1 MKKSIYLLLI
11 ILIVVLATAIACKS
25 KPTQL
30 SQFTTETGL
39 IDEATGKVWTNG
51 FIETDT
57 VTATEE
63 TLRGYTNLA
72 PVKEIITQYVKG
84 ETQYIIK
91 YVTNETVAQL
101 PDKPG
106 AKYRISVL
114 WPEGGSEARGIFVDV
129 DYRDTARLN
138 RLWLEQINREGA
150 KDGKV
155 FAIRNG
161 RNPYGIEDF
170 QKSLPAKDENG
181 NLQDYYYFDSKGNIY
196 YKPDNRLIKK
206 FVGAIIVPRIYVTK
220 KNYGFADSVTH
231 EYGVSKEYTVGALYK
246 MAISGDEANS
256 IYGRGGSARNAVH
269 TFIEADITLSKFW
282 NGAYYENIF
291 FQRQFPAGALEVLVM
306 NPDGNEGIKGAAGI
320 DSYYVWWEGNDR
332 NEDKYNKMLNEKL
345 YLAERP
351 EFTFPQFTRYVV
363 FSDSGNTP
371 WWCFMFMPGHKN

>member
-1 MKKSIYLLLI
+1 MKKSIYLL
-11 ILIVVLATAIACKS
+11 LIVVLATAIACKS
-25 KPTQL
+25 NTM
-30 SQFTTETGL
+30 SNFSEETGL

-51 FIETDT
+51 FVKTDT

-63 TLRGYTNLA
+63 TIRGYTNAA
-72 PVKEIITQYVKG
+72 PVKEIITQYVQG
-84 ETQYIIK
+84 EKEYIIK

-114 WPEGGSEARGIFVDV
+114 WTEGEARGIFVDV

-181 NLQDYYYFDSKGNIY
+181 NLQDYYYFDSKGDIY

-256 IYGRGGSARNAVH
+256 IYGRGSSARNAVH

>member
-1 MKKSIYLLLI
+1 MKKSIYLL
-11 ILIVVLATAIACKS
+11 LIVVLATAIACKS
-25 KPTQL
+25 NTM
-30 SQFTTETGL
+30 SNFSEETGL

-51 FIETDT
+51 FVKTDT

-63 TLRGYTNLA
+63 TIRGYTNAA
-72 PVKEIITQYVKG
+72 PVKEIITQYVQG
-84 ETQYIIK
+84 EKEYIIK

-114 WPEGGSEARGIFVDV
+114 WPESVEARGIFVDV
-129 DYRDTARLN
+129 DYRDTAKLN
-138 RLWLEQINREGA
+138 KLWLEQINREGA

-256 IYGRGGSARNAVH
+256 IYGRGSSARNAVH

>member
-1 MKKSIYLLLI
+1 MKKSIYLLL

-114 WPEGGSEARGIFVDV
+114 WTESSEARGIFVDV

-170 QKSLPAKDENG
+170 QKSLPAKDENE

-256 IYGRGGSARNAVH
+256 IYGRGSSARNAVH

-371 WWCFMFMPGHKN
+371 WWCYMFMPGHKN

>member
-1 MKKSIYLLLI
+1 MKKSIYLLL

-106 AKYRISVL
+106 TKYRISVL
-114 WPEGGSEARGIFVDV
+114 WTESSEARGIFVDV

-170 QKSLPAKDENG
+170 QKSLPAKDENED
-181 NLQDYYYFDSKGNIY
+181 LQDYYYFDSKGNIY

-231 EYGVSKEYTVGALYK
+231 EYGVSKEYTVGAIYK
-246 MAISGDEANS
+246 MAISGQEAES
-256 IYGRGGSARNAVH
+256 IYGRGSSARNAVH

>member
-1 MKKSIYLLLI
+1 MRKHIYILTALAI
-11 ILIVVLATAIACKS
+11 IVSVYTMACKS

-30 SQFTTETGL
+30 SQFSEETGL
-39 IDEATGKVWTNG
+39 IDEATGKIWTNS

-114 WPEGGSEARGIFVDV
+114 WTESSEARGIFVDV

-291 FQRQFPAGALEVLVM
+291 FQRQFPADALEVLVM

>member
-1 MKKSIYLLLI
+1 MRKHIYILTALAI
-11 ILIVVLATAIACKS
+11 IVSVYTMACKS

-30 SQFTTETGL
+30 SQFSEETGL
-39 IDEATGKVWTNG
+39 IDEATGKIWTNS

-72 PVKEIITQYVKG
+72 PVKEIVTQYVKG

-114 WPEGGSEARGIFVDV
+114 WTESSEARGIFVDV

-170 QKSLPAKDENG
+170 QKSLPAKDENED
-181 NLQDYYYFDSKGNIY
+181 LQDYYYFDSKGNIY

-256 IYGRGGSARNAVH
+256 IYGRGSSARNAVH

-363 FSDSGNTP
+363 FSDSGNVP
-371 WWCFMFMPGHKN
+371 WWCYMFMPGHKN

>member
-1 MKKSIYLLLI
+1 MKKSIYLL
-11 ILIVVLATAIACKS
+11 LIVVLATAIACKS
-25 KPTQL
+25 NTM
-30 SQFTTETGL
+30 SNFSEETGL

-51 FIETDT
+51 FVKTDT

-63 TLRGYTNLA
+63 TIRGYTNAA
-72 PVKEIITQYVKG
+72 PVKEIITQYVQG
-84 ETQYIIK
+84 EKEYIIK

-114 WPEGGSEARGIFVDV
+114 WTESSEARGIFVDV

-220 KNYGFADSVTH
+220 KNYGFNDSVTH

-256 IYGRGGSARNAVH
+256 IYGRGSSARNAVH

-371 WWCFMFMPGHKN
+371 WWCYMFMPGHKN

>member
-1 MKKSIYLLLI
+1 MRKHIYILTALAI
-11 ILIVVLATAIACKS
+11 IVSVYTMACKS

-30 SQFTTETGL
+30 SQFSEETGL
-39 IDEATGKVWTNG
+39 IDEATGKIWTNS

-114 WPEGGSEARGIFVDV
+114 WTEGGAWEFDV
-129 DYRDTARLN
+129 DYRDTAKLN
-138 RLWLEQINREGA
+138 KLWLGQINREGA

-181 NLQDYYYFDSKGNIY
+181 NLQDYYYFDSKGDIY

-206 FVGAIIVPRIYVTK
+206 FVGAVIVDYVNTTK

-231 EYGVSKEYTVGALYK
+231 EYAHTGEYTVAGIYK
-246 MAISGDEANS
+246 MVISGDEAAD
-256 IYGRGGSARNAVH
+256 IYGKGGNAKNAVY

-282 NGAYYENIF
+282 NGAYYENIYF
-291 FQRQFPAGALEVLVM
+291 RREFGRNYIEFLVM
-306 NPDGNEGIKGAAGI
+306 NPYANEGLENCAGV
-320 DSYYVWWEGNDR
+320 DSYYVYYGGGFGHPDR
-332 NEDKYNKMLNEKL
+332 TEQNVHKMMNENL
-345 YLAERP
+345 YLGERP
-351 EFTFPQFTRYVV
+351 EFVVPQFTRYVK
-363 FSDSGNTP
+363 FSDSWQTP

>member
-1 MKKSIYLLLI
+1 MRKHIYILTALAI
-11 ILIVVLATAIACKS
+11 IVSVYTMACKS
-25 KPTQL
+25 NTM
-30 SQFTTETGL
+30 SQFTEETGL
-39 IDEATGKVWTNG
+39 IDEATGKVWTNA

-63 TLRGYTNLA
+63 TIRGYTNVGA
-72 PVKEIITQYVKG
+72 VKEIVTQYVQG
-84 ETQYIIK
+84 EKEYIIK

-106 AKYRISVL
+106 TKYRISVL
-114 WPEGGSEARGIFVDV
+114 WTESSEARGIFVDV

-170 QKSLPAKDENG
+170 QKSLPAKDENED
-181 NLQDYYYFDSKGNIY
+181 LQDYYYFDSKGNIY

-231 EYGVSKEYTVGALYK
+231 EYGVSKEYTVGAIYK
-246 MAISGDEANS
+246 MAISGQEAES
-256 IYGRGGSARNAVH
+256 IYGKGGSAKNAVH

-363 FSDSGNTP
+363 FSDSGNVP
-371 WWCFMFMPGHKN
+371 WWCYMFMPGHKN

>member
-1 MKKSIYLLLI
+1 MKKSIYLL
-11 ILIVVLATAIACKS
+11 LIVVLATAIACKS
-25 KPTQL
+25 NTM
-30 SQFTTETGL
+30 SNFSEETGL

-51 FIETDT
+51 FVKTDT

-63 TLRGYTNLA
+63 TIRGYTNAA
-72 PVKEIITQYVKG
+72 PVKEIITQYVQG
-84 ETQYIIK
+84 EKEYIIK

-114 WPEGGSEARGIFVDV
+114 WTESSEARGIFVDV

-181 NLQDYYYFDSKGNIY
+181 NLQDYYYFDSKGDIY

-256 IYGRGGSARNAVH
+256 IYGRGSSARNAVH

>member
-1 MKKSIYLLLI
+1 MKKSIYLLL

-114 WPEGGSEARGIFVDV
+114 WPESVEARGIFVDV

-181 NLQDYYYFDSKGNIY
+181 NLQDYYYFDSKGDIY

-256 IYGRGGSARNAVH
+256 IYGRGSSARNAVH

-371 WWCFMFMPGHKN
+371 WWCYMFMPGHKN

>member
-11 ILIVVLATAIACKS
+11 LIVVLAMAIACKS

-63 TLRGYTNLA
+63 TIRGYTNAA
-72 PVKEIITQYVKG
+72 PVKEIITQYVQG
-84 ETQYIIK
+84 EKEYIIK

-114 WPEGGSEARGIFVDV
+114 WTESSEARGIFVDV

-170 QKSLPAKDENG
+170 QKSLPAKDENED
-181 NLQDYYYFDSKGNIY
+181 LQDYYYFDSKGNIY

-256 IYGRGGSARNAVH
+256 IYGRGSSARNAVH

>member
-1 MKKSIYLLLI
+1 MRKHIYILTALAI
-11 ILIVVLATAIACKS
+11 IVSVYTMACKS

-30 SQFTTETGL
+30 SQFSEETGL
-39 IDEATGKVWTNG
+39 IDEATGKIWTNS

-114 WPEGGSEARGIFVDV
+114 WTESSEARGIFVDV

-170 QKSLPAKDENG
+170 QKSLPAKDENE

-256 IYGRGGSARNAVH
+256 IYGRGSSARNAVH

-371 WWCFMFMPGHKN
+371 WWCYMFMPGHKN

>member
-1 MKKSIYLLLI
+1 MKKSIYLLL

-72 PVKEIITQYVKG
+72 PVKEIITQYVQG
-84 ETQYIIK
+84 EKEYIIK

-114 WPEGGSEARGIFVDV
+114 WTESSEARGIFVDV

-170 QKSLPAKDENG
+170 QKSLPAKNENED
-181 NLQDYYYFDSKGNIY
+181 LQDYYYFDSKGNIY

-256 IYGRGGSARNAVH
+256 IYGRGSSARNAVH

>member
-1 MKKSIYLLLI
+1 MKKSIYLLLV
-11 ILIVVLATAIACKS
+11 VVLATAIACKS
-25 KPTQL
+25 NTM
-30 SQFTTETGL
+30 SNFSEETGL

-51 FIETDT
+51 FVKTDT

-63 TLRGYTNLA
+63 TIRGYTNVGT
-72 PVKEIITQYVKG
+72 VKEIITQYVKG
-84 ETQYIIK
+84 EKEYIIK

-114 WPEGGSEARGIFVDV
+114 WTESSEARGIFVDV

-181 NLQDYYYFDSKGNIY
+181 NLQDYYYFDSKGDIY

>member
-1 MKKSIYLLLI
+1 MKKSIYLLL

-114 WPEGGSEARGIFVDV
+114 WTEGGAWEFDV
-129 DYRDTARLN
+129 DYRDTAKLN
-138 RLWLEQINREGA
+138 KLWLGQINREGA
-150 KDGKV
+150 SDGKV

-181 NLQDYYYFDSKGNIY
+181 NLQDYYYFDSKGDIY

-220 KNYGFADSVTH
+220 KNYGFNDSVTH

-256 IYGRGGSARNAVH
+256 IYGRGSSARNAVH

-306 NPDGNEGIKGAAGI
+306 NPGGNEGIKGAAGI

>member
-11 ILIVVLATAIACKS
+11 LIVVLAMAIACKS

-114 WPEGGSEARGIFVDV
+114 WTESSEARGIFVDV

-170 QKSLPAKDENG
+170 QKSLPAKDENED
-181 NLQDYYYFDSKGNIY
+181 LQDYYYFDSKGNIY

>member
-1 MKKSIYLLLI
+1 MKKSIYLLLF
-11 ILIVVLATAIACKS
+11 LIVVLATAIACKS
-25 KPTQL
+25 NTM
-30 SQFTTETGL
+30 SNFSGETGL

-51 FIETDT
+51 FVKTDT

-63 TLRGYTNLA
+63 TIRGYTNAA
-72 PVKEIITQYVKG
+72 PVKEIITQYVQG
-84 ETQYIIK
+84 EKEYIIK

-114 WPEGGSEARGIFVDV
+114 WTEGGAWEFDV
-129 DYRDTARLN
+129 DYRDTAKLN
-138 RLWLEQINREGA
+138 KLWLGQINREGA

-181 NLQDYYYFDSKGNIY
+181 NLQDYYYFDSKGDIY

-220 KNYGFADSVTH
+220 KNYGFNDSVTH

-246 MAISGDEANS
+246 MAISGHEANS

-306 NPDGNEGIKGAAGI
+306 NPGGNEGIKGAAGI
-320 DSYYVWWEGNDR
+320 DSYYVWWEGPDR

-345 YLAERP
+345 YLGERP

-371 WWCFMFMPGHKN
+371 WWCYMFMPGHKN

>member
-1 MKKSIYLLLI
+1 MKKSVYLLLF
-11 ILIVVLATAIACKS
+11 LIVVLATAIACKS
-25 KPTQL
+25 NTM
-30 SQFTTETGL
+30 SNFSGETGL

-51 FIETDT
+51 FVKTDT

-63 TLRGYTNLA
+63 TIRGYTNAA
-72 PVKEIITQYVKG
+72 PVKEIITQYVQG
-84 ETQYIIK
+84 EKEYIIK

-114 WPEGGSEARGIFVDV
+114 WTEGGAWEFDV
-129 DYRDTARLN
+129 DYRDTAKLN
-138 RLWLEQINREGA
+138 KLWLGQINREGA

-181 NLQDYYYFDSKGNIY
+181 NLQDYYYFDSKGDIY

-220 KNYGFADSVTH
+220 KNYGFNDSVTH

-246 MAISGDEANS
+246 MAISGHEANS

-306 NPDGNEGIKGAAGI
+306 NPGGNEGIKGAAGI
-320 DSYYVWWEGNDR
+320 DSYYVWWEGPDR

-345 YLAERP
+345 YLGERP

-371 WWCFMFMPGHKN
+371 WWCYMFMPGHKN

>member
-1 MKKSIYLLLI
+1 MKKSIYLLL

-114 WPEGGSEARGIFVDV
+114 WTESSEARGIFVDV

-170 QKSLPAKDENG
+170 QKSLPAKDENE
-181 NLQDYYYFDSKGNIY
+181 NLQDYYYFDSKGDIY

-220 KNYGFADSVTH
+220 KNYGFNDSVTH

-246 MAISGDEANS
+246 MAISGHEANS

-306 NPDGNEGIKGAAGI
+306 NPGGNEGIKGAAGI
-320 DSYYVWWEGNDR
+320 DSYYVWWEGPDR
-332 NEDKYNKMLNEKL
+332 DGDKYDKMLNEKL
-345 YLAERP
+345 YLGERP

-371 WWCFMFMPGHKN
+371 WWCYMFMPGHKN

>member
-1 MKKSIYLLLI
+1 MRKHIYILTALAI
-11 ILIVVLATAIACKS
+11 IVSVYTMACKS

-30 SQFTTETGL
+30 SQFSEETGL
-39 IDEATGKVWTNG
+39 IDEATGKIWTNS

-114 WPEGGSEARGIFVDV
+114 WTESSEARGIFVDV

-170 QKSLPAKDENG
+170 QKSLPAKDENED
-181 NLQDYYYFDSKGNIY
+181 LQDYYYFDSKGNIY

-256 IYGRGGSARNAVH
+256 IYGRGSSARNAVH

>member
-1 MKKSIYLLLI
+1 MKKSIYLLL

-114 WPEGGSEARGIFVDV
+114 WTESSEARGIFVDV

-170 QKSLPAKDENG
+170 QKSLPAKDENED
-181 NLQDYYYFDSKGNIY
+181 LQDYYYFDSKGNIY

>member
-1 MKKSIYLLLI
+1 MRKHIYILTALAI
-11 ILIVVLATAIACKS
+11 IVSVYTMACKS

-30 SQFTTETGL
+30 SQFSEETGL
-39 IDEATGKVWTNG
+39 IDEATGKIWTNS

-114 WPEGGSEARGIFVDV
+114 WPESVEARGIFVDV

-170 QKSLPAKDENG
+170 QKSLPAKDENED
-181 NLQDYYYFDSKGNIY
+181 LQDYYYFDSKGNIY

-256 IYGRGGSARNAVH
+256 IYGRGSSARNAVH

>member
-1 MKKSIYLLLI
+1 MKKSIYLLL

-25 KPTQL
+25 NTM
-30 SQFTTETGL
+30 SNFSGETGL

-51 FIETDT
+51 FVKTDT

-63 TLRGYTNLA
+63 TIRGYTNAA
-72 PVKEIITQYVKG
+72 PVKEIITQYVQG
-84 ETQYIIK
+84 EKEYIIK
-91 YVTNETVAQL
+91 YVTNETISQL

-114 WPEGGSEARGIFVDV
+114 WTEGGAWEFDV
-129 DYRDTARLN
+129 DYRDTAKLN
-138 RLWLEQINREGA
+138 KLWLGQINREGA

-181 NLQDYYYFDSKGNIY
+181 NLQDYYYFDSKGDIY

-246 MAISGDEANS
+246 MAISGHEANS
-256 IYGRGGSARNAVH
+256 IYGRGSSARNAVH

-306 NPDGNEGIKGAAGI
+306 NPGGNEGIKGAAGI

>member
-1 MKKSIYLLLI
+1 MKKSIYLLLF
-11 ILIVVLATAIACKS
+11 LIVVLSTAIACKS
-25 KPTQL
+25 NTM
-30 SQFTTETGL
+30 SNFSGETGL

-51 FIETDT
+51 FVKTDT

-63 TLRGYTNLA
+63 TIRGYTNAA
-72 PVKEIITQYVKG
+72 PVKEIITQYVQG
-84 ETQYIIK
+84 EKEYIIK

-114 WPEGGSEARGIFVDV
+114 WTEGGAWEFDV
-129 DYRDTARLN
+129 DYRDTAKLN
-138 RLWLEQINREGA
+138 KLWLGQINREGA

-181 NLQDYYYFDSKGNIY
+181 NLQDYYYFDSKGDIY

-220 KNYGFADSVTH
+220 KNYGFNDSVTH

-246 MAISGDEANS
+246 MAISGHEANS
-256 IYGRGGSARNAVH
+256 IYGRGSSARNAVH

-306 NPDGNEGIKGAAGI
+306 NPGGNEGIKGAAGI
-320 DSYYVWWEGNDR
+320 DSYYVWWEGPDR

-345 YLAERP
+345 YLGERP

-371 WWCFMFMPGHKN
+371 WWCYMFMPGHKN

>member
-1 MKKSIYLLLI
+1 MKNRFISFIL
-11 ILIVVLATAIACKS
+11 LIVVLATAIACKS

-51 FIETDT
+51 FVETDT

-114 WPEGGSEARGIFVDV
+114 WTESSEARGIFVDV

-181 NLQDYYYFDSKGNIY
+181 NLQDYYYFDSKGDIY

-363 FSDSGNTP
+363 FSDSGNVP

>member
-1 MKKSIYLLLI
+1 MKKSIYLLL

-106 AKYRISVL
+106 AKYRISV
-114 WPEGGSEARGIFVDV
+114 PFASKDKVDV

-170 QKSLPAKDENG
+170 QKSLPAKDENED
-181 NLQDYYYFDSKGNIY
+181 LQDYYYFDSKGNIY

>member
-1 MKKSIYLLLI
+1 MKKSIYLLL

-114 WPEGGSEARGIFVDV
+114 WTESSEARGIFVDV

-170 QKSLPAKDENG
+170 QKSLPAKDENED
-181 NLQDYYYFDSKGNIY
+181 LQDYYYFDSKGNIY

-220 KNYGFADSVTH
+220 KNYGFNDSVTH

-256 IYGRGGSARNAVH
+256 IYGRGSSARNAVH

-371 WWCFMFMPGHKN
+371 WWCYMFMPGHKN

>member
-1 MKKSIYLLLI
+1 MRKHIYILTALAI
-11 ILIVVLATAIACKS
+11 IVSVYTMACKS
-25 KPTQL
+25 NTM
-30 SQFTTETGL
+30 SQFTEETGL

-51 FIETDT
+51 FVKTDT

-63 TLRGYTNLA
+63 TIRGYTNVGA
-72 PVKEIITQYVKG
+72 VKEIITQYVQG
-84 ETQYIIK
+84 EKEYIIK
-91 YVTNETVAQL
+91 YVTNETISQL

-114 WPEGGSEARGIFVDV
+114 WTEGGAWEFDV

-181 NLQDYYYFDSKGNIY
+181 NLQDYYYFDSKGDIY

-282 NGAYYENIF
+282 NGAYHENIF

>member
-1 MKKSIYLLLI
+1 MKKSIYLLL

-114 WPEGGSEARGIFVDV
+114 WTESSEARGIFVDV

-181 NLQDYYYFDSKGNIY
+181 NLQDYYYFDSKGDIY

-371 WWCFMFMPGHKN
+371 WWCYMFMPGHKN

>member
-1 MKKSIYLLLI
+1 MKKSIYLLLF
-11 ILIVVLATAIACKS
+11 LIVVLATAIACKS

-72 PVKEIITQYVKG
+72 PVKEIITQYVQG
-84 ETQYIIK
+84 EKEYIIK

-114 WPEGGSEARGIFVDV
+114 WTESSEARGIFVDV

-181 NLQDYYYFDSKGNIY
+181 NLQDYYYFDSKGDIY

>member
-1 MKKSIYLLLI
+1 MRKHIYILTALAI
-11 ILIVVLATAIACKS
+11 IVSVYTMACKS

-30 SQFTTETGL
+30 SQFSEETGL
-39 IDEATGKVWTNG
+39 IDEATGKIWTNS

-72 PVKEIITQYVKG
+72 PVKEIITQYVQG
-84 ETQYIIK
+84 EKEYIIK

-114 WPEGGSEARGIFVDV
+114 WPESVEARGIFVDV

-170 QKSLPAKDENG
+170 QKSLPAKDENED
-181 NLQDYYYFDSKGNIY
+181 LQDYYYFDSKGNIY

-256 IYGRGGSARNAVH
+256 IYGRGSSARNAVH

-371 WWCFMFMPGHKN
+371 WWCYMFMPGHKN

>member
-1 MKKSIYLLLI
+1 MKKSIYLLL

-57 VTATEE
+57 VTAMEE

-72 PVKEIITQYVKG
+72 PVKEIITQYIKG

-114 WPEGGSEARGIFVDV
+114 WTESSEARGIFVDV

-181 NLQDYYYFDSKGNIY
+181 NLQDYYYFDSKGDIY

-256 IYGRGGSARNAVH
+256 IYGRGSSARNAVH

>member
-1 MKKSIYLLLI
+1 MRKHIYILTALAI
-11 ILIVVLATAIACKS
+11 IVSFIMIACGS
-25 KPTQL
+25 TTM
-30 SQFTTETGL
+30 SQFTEETGL

-51 FIETDT
+51 FVKTDT

-63 TLRGYTNLA
+63 TIRGYTNVGA
-72 PVKEIITQYVKG
+72 VKEIITQYVQG
-84 ETQYIIK
+84 EKEYIIK

-114 WPEGGSEARGIFVDV
+114 WTEGGAYEFDV

-138 RLWLEQINREGA
+138 RLWLGQINREGA
-150 KDGKV
+150 KDGRV

-181 NLQDYYYFDSKGNIY
+181 NLQDYYYFDSKGDIY

-220 KNYGFADSVTH
+220 KNYGFNDSVTH

-306 NPDGNEGIKGAAGI
+306 NPGGNEGIKGAAGI
-320 DSYYVWWEGNDR
+320 DSYYWWKEGPDR
-332 NEDKYNKMLNEKL
+332 NEDDYNKMLDERL
-345 YLAERP
+345 YLGERP
-351 EFTFPQFTRYVV
+351 EFTFPTFGRFVV

>member
-1 MKKSIYLLLI
+1 MKKSIYLLL

-114 WPEGGSEARGIFVDV
+114 WTESSEARGIFVDV

-170 QKSLPAKDENG
+170 QKSLPAKDENED
-181 NLQDYYYFDSKGNIY
+181 LQDYYYFDSKGNIY

-256 IYGRGGSARNAVH
+256 IYGRGSSARNAVH

-363 FSDSGNTP
+363 FSDSGNVP
-371 WWCFMFMPGHKN
+371 WWCYMFMPGHKN